1 MNLKIGKTDRCHP
14 DFQFPASWDVTHSEN
29 HWSNEETML
38 RFVDN
43 VIFPYVQETR
53 QAMGLSED
61 QKALVI
67 LDVFKAHLCESLK
80 EKLTDKNIL
89 HVYVPAGCT
98 GELQPLDLSFNQ
110 PLKTLM
116 KELFT
121 HWYADQI
128 SDQLSKGVQLDAI
141 KIDQRI

>member
-1 MNLKIGKTDRCHP
+1 
-14 DFQFPASWDVTHSEN
+14 
-29 HWSNEETML
+29 
-38 RFVDN
+38 
-43 VIFPYVQETR
+43 
-53 QAMGLSED
+53 MGLSED